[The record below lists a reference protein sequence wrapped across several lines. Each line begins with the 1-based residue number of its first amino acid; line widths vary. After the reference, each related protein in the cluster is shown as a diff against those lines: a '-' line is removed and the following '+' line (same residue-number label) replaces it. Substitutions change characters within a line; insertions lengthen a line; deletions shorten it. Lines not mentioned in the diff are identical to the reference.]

1 MTEAEKARWVTL
13 TYAEN
18 MTDTKRLYEDFRR
31 FWMRFV
37 YWCKSQG
44 YDKPEYITVQ
54 EPQGRGAWHI
64 HAFFIWPERAPYIA
78 NDEVLAKLWGNG
90 FTKCKALADVDNV
103 GAYFS
108 AYLGDMPLEDVENLP
123 KEDMARLL
131 DGCEIVT
138 KEFANAQELTK
149 EKRFV
154 KGARLRLYPAGMNI
168 VRKTKGIRMPSVERM
183 TYEEAQKKVSSAKL
197 TFSRSYEVLND
208 AGDVCNTL
216 SKSYYNSKRK

>member
-1 MTEAEKARWVTL
+1 M
-13 TYAEN
+13 
-18 MTDTKRLYEDFRR
+18 
-31 FWMRFV
+31 
-37 YWCKSQG
+37 
-44 YDKPEYITVQ
+44 
-54 EPQGRGAWHI
+54 
-64 HAFFIWPERAPYIA
+64 
-78 NDEVLAKLWGNG
+78 
-90 FTKCKALADVDNV
+90 
-103 GAYFS
+103 
-108 AYLGDMPLEDVENLP
+108 
-123 KEDMARLL
+123 L

-168 VRKTKGIRMPSVERM
+168 VRKTKRIKMPSVERI
-183 TYEEAQKKVSSAKL
+183 TYKKKKKKVSSAKL